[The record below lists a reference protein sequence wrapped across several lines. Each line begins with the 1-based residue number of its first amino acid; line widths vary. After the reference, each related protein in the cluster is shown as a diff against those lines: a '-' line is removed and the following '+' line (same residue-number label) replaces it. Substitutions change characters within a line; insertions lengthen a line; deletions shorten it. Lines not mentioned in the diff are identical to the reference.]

1 MSRFSTVLR
10 VGESLM
16 IGDAQITL
24 QEKNGRMAK
33 LIIEAAPEIHIQ
45 TPRQISG
52 GTARK
57 SALQSGAAS
66 YGEHS
71 VRRSE
76 TALP

>member
-52 GTARK
+52 VTARK
-57 SALQSGAAS
+57 SVPQSGAAS